1 MNGFALGG
9 GLELAMACTVRFAS
23 ENARLGQ
30 PEVKLG
36 IIPGYGGTQRLPR
49 LVGRGRALELLLSGD
64 PIPAAEAY
72 RIGLVNAVVPQAE
85 LLDYCRAW
93 LGKVLANGPL
103 ALGLVMEAV
112 DAGLNGGIDE
122 GLRFEAAAF
131 GVSAATEDR
140 GKVRARFWR
149 SGARRLQES
158 EHMAKV
164 FEGQLSAAG
173 LRFAIIV
180 SRFNS
185 FITER
190 LLGGAMDALTRAGAN
205 ADLIDVIKVPG
216 SWEVPMIAGEVAR
229 QHRYDALICL
239 SAVIRGETP
248 HFDYVAGEAAKGIA
262 HVASETG
269 VPVAF
274 GVLTTNTLE
283 QAIDR
288 AGAKGGNK
296 GFDAAMTAIEM
307 ANLLRTLRQA
317 T

>member
-1 MNGFALGG
+1 M
-9 GLELAMACTVRFAS
+9 S
-23 ENARLGQ
+23 
-30 PEVKLG
+30 
-36 IIPGYGGTQRLPR
+36 
-49 LVGRGRALELLLSGD
+49 
-64 PIPAAEAY
+64 
-72 RIGLVNAVVPQAE
+72 
-85 LLDYCRAW
+85 
-93 LGKVLANGPL
+93 
-103 ALGLVMEAV
+103 
-112 DAGLNGGIDE
+112 
-122 GLRFEAAAF
+122 
-131 GVSAATEDR
+131 
-140 GKVRARFWR
+140 
-149 SGARRLQES
+149 
-158 EHMAKV
+158 KV

-190 LLGGAMDALTRAGAN
+190 LLGGAMDALTRAGGN
-205 ADLIDVIKVPG
+205 PDLIDVIKVPG
-216 SWEVPMIAGEVAR
+216 SWEVPMIAVEVAR
-229 QHRYDALICL
+229 QHRYDAVICL
-239 SAVIRGETP
+239 SAVIRGDTP
-248 HFDYVAGEAAKGIA
+248 HFDYVAAEAAKGIA
-262 HVASETG
+262 QAASETG